1 MPFFQKTSDKWYDTI
16 PWGIFLMM
24 IPGVGIVMFFI
35 KYKKLTVKERFFFL
49 FGVIVYTICA
59 VAGILRFFS

>member
-1 MPFFQKTSDKWYDTI
+1 
-16 PWGIFLMM
+16 MM